1 METKRF
7 YHQCGRVYN
16 ILKQSG
22 YYTLLEGVKDYIDKY
37 LVVWLLDETTGTWG
51 QGYYFEKECHDNAFK
66 LFDKKSSRGSLML
79 PEIYIRGHNIKDLT
93 FIGYWDQCLFK
104 QNKDDAGVIVQ
115 TKSGEKLYLTYNE
128 INKVKRRATNDC

>member
-22 YYTLLEGVKDYIDKY
+22 DYTLLEGVKDYIDKY

-51 QGYYFEKECHDNAFK
+51 QGYYFEKECRDNAFK
-66 LFDKKSSRGSLML
+66 LFDKK
-79 PEIYIRGHNIKDLT
+79 
-93 FIGYWDQCLFK
+93 
-104 QNKDDAGVIVQ
+104 VQ
-115 TKSGEKLYLTYNE
+115 E
-128 INKVKRRATNDC
+128 AA